1 MARYEVIVDNE
12 WIYEG
17 DYDTAEQIAHNYW
30 SDPDFWGSCSL
41 ITEEEFYGCDCADAS
56 EVYGA

>member
-1 MARYEVIVDNE
+1 MKEDTAMPKYEVIVDNE

-17 DYDTAEQIAHNYW
+17 DYETAEQIAHNYW

-41 ITEEEFYGCDCADAS
+41 ITEEEFYGCE
-56 EVYGA
+56 EVI